1 MWVGRVE
8 GGERELVPY
17 SVSCS
22 GSTRDGHRSLTLGWV
37 CNPPLHAAPSYF
49 IFFGALVLFAIIELS
64 ISAWLTARYDSHR
77 DYLSNTERDR
87 VEFLLFCSIWTTFL
101 SPIFPALLF
110 FESTLILTGIA
121 AHVIFLFLSWVFWLS
136 GAAAITEALGGGL
149 NCDLHIVYC
158 GQLNALEAFAWII
171 WVLLTLGFIV
181 VLALAVR
188 ARQRGGGYND
198 RFIPY

>member
-1 MWVGRVE
+1 MA
-8 GGERELVPY
+8 Y
-17 SVSCS
+17 
-22 GSTRDGHRSLTLGWV
+22 DSLIRPG
-37 CNPPLHAAPSYF
+37 YF

-64 ISAWLTARYDSHR
+64 ISAWLTARYDSHH
-77 DYLSNTERDR
+77 DYLSITERDR
-87 VEFLLFCSIWTTFL
+87 VEYLLFCSIWTTFL

-136 GAAAITEALGGGL
+136 GAAAITEALGGTL
-149 NCDLHIVYC
+149 NCDFHTVYC

-181 VLALAVR
+181 VLAFAVR
-188 ARQRGGGYND
+188 ARQRREGYND
-198 RFIPY
+198 RLIPY